1 MNNNVKVILIVDSL
15 IVNEKIITPS
25 RKYLW
30 E

>member
-25 RKYLW
+25 RKYFW